1 MYKDVLVPD
10 VGMDLPRPP
19 SSEISQLF
27 LVHNHDSL
35 GAQHPAIECGYLEEA
50 IEPLMLLFRDLAAT
64 RRVKS
69 H

>member
-35 GAQHPAIECGYLEEA
+35 GAQHPAIECGYLE
-50 IEPLMLLFRDLAAT
+50 
-64 RRVKS
+64 
-69 H
+69 